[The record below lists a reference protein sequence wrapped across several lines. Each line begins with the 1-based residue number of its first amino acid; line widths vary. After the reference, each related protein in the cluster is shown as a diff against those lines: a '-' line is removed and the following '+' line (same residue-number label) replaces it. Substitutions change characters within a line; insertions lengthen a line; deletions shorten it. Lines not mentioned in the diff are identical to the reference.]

1 MKVFNQRRYSAG
13 RLSAGRLSGR
23 RFTEFMDE
31 MIHLFQLVKP
41 KRRSADGARCHAF

>member
-13 RLSAGRLSGR
+13 RLSAGRLS
-23 RFTEFMDE
+23 EFMDE

-41 KRRSADGARCHAF
+41 KRRSADGARCRAF

>member
-1 MKVFNQRRYSAG
+1 MKVFNQRRYSA
-13 RLSAGRLSGR
+13 GR

-41 KRRSADGARCHAF
+41 KRRSADGARCRAF

>member
-1 MKVFNQRRYSAG
+1 MKVFNQR

-41 KRRSADGARCHAF
+41 KRRSADGARCRAF

>member
-13 RLSAGRLSGR
+13 QLSGR

-41 KRRSADGARCHAF
+41 KRRSADGARCRAF

>member
-1 MKVFNQRRYSAG
+1 MKVFNQW

-41 KRRSADGARCHAF
+41 KRRSADGARCRAF